1 MGEDIADSIVN
12 SFDYANLDLQFES
25 ASSLENY
32 PQTMKNL
39 KTIKLND
46 DFNKIKP
53 LLGNKV
59 TYNIILVI
67 NLLVWQTRLLCAQ
80 CYG

>member
-1 MGEDIADSIVN
+1 MN
-12 SFDYANLDLQFES
+12 SFDFANLDLQFES

-32 PQTMKNL
+32 PQAMKNL

-59 TYNIILVI
+59 IYELILVI
-67 NLLVWQTRLLCAQ
+67 NLSVW
-80 CYG
+80 